1 MSISLDKTYSNENM
15 VWFWQ
20 GPFSNFYPCEFSENG
35 INYNCSEQFFMA
47 KKALLFNDNEMY
59 QKIMRTNKPKLQ
71 KLYGRKVRN
80 FDERIW
86 NLECEKIMYDA
97 NLCKYL
103 QNEYLKK
110 LLFQT
115 ENKKLVE
122 VKSI

>member
-1 MSISLDKTYSNENM
+1 MLIIGLINKVNNILHINIDLKLYLIKYYMSISLDKTYTNENM

-86 NLECEKIMYDA
+86 NLECEK
-97 NLCKYL
+97 KY
-103 QNEYLKK
+103 
-110 LLFQT
+110 
-115 ENKKLVE
+115 V
-122 VKSI
+122 